1 MPKGYWIGH
10 LDVSDVEGFKAYQ
23 RANQPIF
30 AKYGALYL
38 VRAAKSDVGE
48 GRLRSSHVVI
58 EFPSFEAALACYRS
72 PEYQEALSLRLP
84 ASVADV
90 IVVTGYEGA
99 QPS

>member
-72 PEYQEALSLRLP
+72 PEYQEALR
-84 ASVADV
+84 SVCR
-90 IVVTGYEGA
+90 
-99 QPS
+99 